1 MGLKERLRKLEREA
15 EQVEA
20 PTPEEYLAAN
30 RRETARRLRRAYERL
45 ARIPGDGPPV
55 SHLGARHPDRELL
68 ADDTVEQ
75 AETDRRTVE
84 AWERANGAPDI
95 RSHAKKARA
104 RLLEAR

>member
-1 MGLKERLRKLEREA
+1 MGLAERLLRLEREA
-15 EQVEA
+15 ELAEA
-20 PTPEEYLAAN
+20 PSPQEYLAAH
-30 RRETARRLRRAYERL
+30 RRETARRLRGVYERL

-95 RSHAKKARA
+95 RSHAEEARA